1 MKKIIIF
8 IDSHNDLDNILP
20 FIDYVLSSHKVKII
34 LYKVKGSDLIGC
46 KGHLE
51 YLKNT
56 YNIVPANYDK
66 NFSKQYA
73 FLMKIYWVL
82 LKYAR
87 RAKQKSYL
95 LPFLILIIR
104 FNSVVSYLT
113 QREVRKNQRE
123 LDADVIMMDFGKELG
138 LYGAE
143 IVNYSQNKKVTV
155 VGYLHGF
162 SIYTN
167 LDVLQKDKAII
178 SDFKRF
184 ILKLAKSQNNRKYCD
199 RYVVGIEQ
207 RETYFS
213 SSMMSN
219 YDVNYLNRVYEVGVP
234 RYATEWI
241 AKYRNNIMKSN
252 SFTYGENNRINV
264 VLFMSHP
271 QYNVQIDALMDTI
284 KELFRCKKINFVYKP
299 HTRNGL
305 DRIKSKEIKGYDA
318 TNISSLELS
327 AWADV
332 GIVYGS
338 SIALQLLQDDVPLIM
353 PRYVHLNST
362 IFEKNEVCITVDSL
376 SDLVDIFSY
385 SKGEIYKMVSQDKVK
400 SFIQHYVYG
409 NEDYNNLM
417 KNFYN
422 STVGT

>member
-20 FIDYVLSSHKVKII
+20 FIDYVLLSHKVKII

-167 LDVLQKDKAII
+167 LDVLQKDKPPLKII
-178 SDFKRF
+178 SST
-184 ILKLAKSQNNRKYCD
+184 ILALFPA
-199 RYVVGIEQ
+199 
-207 RETYFS
+207 
-213 SSMMSN
+213 
-219 YDVNYLNRVYEVGVP
+219 LNP
-234 RYATEWI
+234 
-241 AKYRNNIMKSN
+241 
-252 SFTYGENNRINV
+252 F
-264 VLFMSHP
+264 
-271 QYNVQIDALMDTI
+271 Q
-284 KELFRCKKINFVYKP
+284 
-299 HTRNGL
+299 
-305 DRIKSKEIKGYDA
+305 
-318 TNISSLELS
+318 SSLPIS
-327 AWADV
+327 V
-332 GIVYGS
+332 GKTLV
-338 SIALQLLQDDVPLIM
+338 
-353 PRYVHLNST
+353 LN
-362 IFEKNEVCITVDSL
+362 V
-376 SDLVDIFSY
+376 
-385 SKGEIYKMVSQDKVK
+385 
-400 SFIQHYVYG
+400 SFIPNG
-409 NEDYNNLM
+409 I
-417 KNFYN
+417 
-422 STVGT
+422 